1 MIVIC
6 IESSHKR
13 GMGHFF
19 RALNIIDFLSSKK
32 EKALIVINKDI
43 VSNQLLEQKKIPY
56 VVVDYDDEQSNW
68 EKGII
73 LKYCVDV
80 WLLDKFY
87 SSMELARHIK
97 TERIL
102 LAAIDD
108 CGPGAELVDIHFCS
122 MIFQNL
128 KGKKIFRGKDYLIL
142 NKEIEKYRRKRS
154 KINKIIVSL
163 GGSDTYGVTNK
174 IVRVLKEY
182 GYSADIVIGPNFHHK
197 KQIKKEIDSEF
208 TIIEKV
214 PSLIELFLNYD
225 MAITGGGVTCFEAN
239 ASGLPCIIVANEL
252 HEIEIAKYVE
262 KFGGSIFAG
271 YYKEIDK
278 RKFQMEFLN
287 IEQMS
292 IDALNAFPLNGMSN
306 VYEIINER
314 RRIENG

>member
-19 RALNIIDFLSSKK
+19 RALNIVDFLSLKK

-87 SSMELARHIK
+87 SSMELAQHIK

-102 LAAIDD
+102 LVAIDD

-128 KGKKIFRGKDYLIL
+128 KGKRIFRGKDYLIL

-197 KQIKKEIDSEF
+197 KQLKKEIDTEF

-214 PSLIELFLNYD
+214 PSLIELFSNYD